1 MTLGGLDAPVISDRS
16 LPHPETRGAGQKAK
30 RQDLPLPRASK
41 AAQLGSVPRSCWV
54 FVLPQATRHTLRRPR
69 ARPPLAC
76 RWQSASSYARPP
88 GNPGSRQHL
97 AHRQTPKLKETP
109 HPRKSSVCQVER
121 ETKGARE
128 ESPGQEPAVRT
139 KLSETDGS
147 QGGHWK
153 KASVVP
159 APGHAR
165 PTGPHHGAAKVG
177 PGLGR
182 GRVPIDTEGRATE
195 QCLPGNP
202 SFGL

>member
-1 MTLGGLDAPVISDRS
+1 MTLGCLDAPVISDRS
-16 LPHPETRGAGQKAK
+16 LPHPETRQAGQIAK
-30 RQDLPLPRASK
+30 RQDLPLPRAST
-41 AAQLGSVPRSCWV
+41 AAQLGSVPE
-54 FVLPQATRHTLRRPR
+54 TLLGLHPPAGDKAHVASPR

-88 GNPGSRQHL
+88 RNPGSRQHL
-97 AHRQTPKLKETP
+97 AHRRTLKLKETP

-121 ETKGARE
+121 EAKGARE

-147 QGGHWK
+147 QGGHWQ
-153 KASVVP
+153 KASAVP
-159 APGHAR
+159 APGHAG
-165 PTGPHHGAAKVG
+165 PTGPHHGAAEVG

-182 GRVPIDTEGRATE
+182 GRVPTDKEGRATE